1 MLPRLPTKTRKSLLF
16 SEELEKFS
24 YNSLKDL
31 VDIGKFWIIFYSGV
45 RLLLVHPE
53 TNEELNT
60 SAQ

>member
-1 MLPRLPTKTRKSLLF
+1 MLPTLPTKTRKSLLF
-16 SEELEKFS
+16 SEELEKLS

-53 TNEELNT
+53 TIK
-60 SAQ
+60 